1 MLDILIHGGTLI
13 DGTGAPRRR
22 ADVGIRGGT
31 VVAVGE
37 LQSEAAHRRIDAQGL
52 IVAPGFIDCHTHD
65 DLLLLEHP
73 AAHPKL
79 LQGVTT
85 VVSGNCGVSLAPM
98 APGAPPSLLS
108 ASIDK
113 PAAPLRGTPRWR
125 PTWPICRRRSPR

>member
-1 MLDILIHGGTLI
+1 MLDILIHGGQLI
-13 DGTGAPRRR
+13 DGTGAPRRL

-31 VVAVGE
+31 VVAVGD
-37 LQSEAAHRRIDAQGL
+37 LQTQAAHRRIDAQGL

-85 VVSGNCGVSLAPM
+85 VEIGRAHV
-98 APGAPPSLLS
+98 
-108 ASIDK
+108 
-113 PAAPLRGTPRWR
+113 
-125 PTWPICRRRSPR
+125 